1 MAVTL
6 PTMPALKC
14 PDCGAPMRLQPT
26 PSTFKTP
33 NPFVYLCDRRAAG
46 CGGLMSAH
54 PDGTPQGAPV
64 AAELRRARRMTH
76 QVFDRLW
83 QTAPHYYPVA
93 ETGAARV
100 AAFKRIQDAARNR
113 AYAYVAAH
121 LGMSRDACRI
131 GKITDIE
138 TLRAFY
144 GIARRATPLTVRDWW
159 KKLQAEEAHLK
170 PIPADALP
178 ALVGQPIRLKGAGLG
193 MTWVLERIKGDTLF
207 LRSPTNNRK
216 RMACANQALYPRAA
230 QPSEAP

>member
-1 MAVTL
+1 MSGP

-83 QTAPHYYPVA
+83 QTAR
-93 ETGAARV
+93 T
-100 AAFKRIQDAARNR
+100 
-113 AYAYVAAH
+113 
-121 LGMSRDACRI
+121 
-131 GKITDIE
+131 IT
-138 TLRAFY
+138 LSP
-144 GIARRATPLTVRDWW
+144 RRAPPAWPPSSASRTPPGT
-159 KKLQAEEAHLK
+159 
-170 PIPADALP
+170 
-178 ALVGQPIRLKGAGLG
+178 GL
-193 MTWVLERIKGDTLF
+193 MPT
-207 LRSPTNNRK
+207 SPRTS
-216 RMACANQALYPRAA
+216 A
-230 QPSEAP
+230 